1 MSIENYKWS
10 KLPDIGKL
18 SRLSLQHFMNGFCWI
33 LSVVIETLGELLCE
47 DHGNVKC
54 KSGRILTFL
63 VNFTGGPLCGDNKYD
78 KISAAPGPICREHRA
93 GLTCRN
99 KTKI

>member
-63 VNFTGGPLCGDNKYD
+63 VNFTGGPLCGGTINMTK
-78 KISAAPGPICREHRA
+78 SLRHRVPFVESTER
-93 GLTCRN
+93 G
-99 KTKI
+99 